1 MFEWLKQNISSILIL
16 TVVLAI
22 VTVIVILRIRAKKK
36 GETGCGC
43 GCSSCPGR
51 FACHSVKKEESEKE

>member
-1 MFEWLKQNISSILIL
+1 MIGLIKENIGSIL
-16 TVVLAI
+16 VLLGVA
-22 VTVIVILRIRAKKK
+22 TVIALIVVFRVRAKKK

-51 FACHSVKKEESEKE
+51 FTCHSVKEENEKE

>member
-1 MFEWLKQNISSILIL
+1 MIGLIKENIGSILVLFGVAAVIAL
-16 TVVLAI
+16 IVVF
-22 VTVIVILRIRAKKK
+22 RIRAKKK

-51 FACHSVKKEESEKE
+51 FTCHSVKKEESEKE